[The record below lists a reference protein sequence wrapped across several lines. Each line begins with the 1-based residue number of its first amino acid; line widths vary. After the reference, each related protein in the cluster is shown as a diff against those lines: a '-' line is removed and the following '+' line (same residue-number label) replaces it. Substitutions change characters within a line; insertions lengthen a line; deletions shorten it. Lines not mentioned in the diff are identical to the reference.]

1 MVVAYA
7 VFEGVFDEDDQQQR
21 RDRQLF
27 GQVAG
32 RLHADIHGVGVTN
45 AHQFD
50 VVFQELDVAVKRND
64 LAPRL
69 VEHVTHHLRKLDHG
83 VLGRLGVDVDQR
95 VDVVERVHKEVRVD
109 LVFQVIHFGLKVL
122 ALERLHLLFV
132 AHRLVYQLDTRVG
145 SGHKESQHHVPV
157 HLQIGERRFAVGV
170 ERFGIVLFEEVVREV
185 VLVDLHQPEDADDQR
200 QVARE
205 VFPVFSPEHVAR
217 GDDGIVDEKDDQI
230 GGDIPPGSQH
240 VFQVDMHFG
249 HHLRVE
255 DRDQDDGRPDHHVE
269 QVFTDGLFFLDFH
282 ASNIVKVA
290 GKAKLV

>member
-1 MVVAYA
+1 M
-7 VFEGVFDEDDQQQR
+7 
-21 RDRQLF
+21 
-27 GQVAG
+27 
-32 RLHADIHGVGVTN
+32 
-45 AHQFD
+45 
-50 VVFQELDVAVKRND
+50 
-64 LAPRL
+64 
-69 VEHVTHHLRKLDHG
+69 
-83 VLGRLGVDVDQR
+83 
-95 VDVVERVHKEVRVD
+95 
-109 LVFQVIHFGLKVL
+109 
-122 ALERLHLLFV
+122 
-132 AHRLVYQLDTRVG
+132 
-145 SGHKESQHHVPV
+145 
-157 HLQIGERRFAVGV
+157 
-170 ERFGIVLFEEVVREV
+170 FEEVVREV

-240 VFQVDMHFG
+240 VFQVDVHFG